1 MTDAISSEPS
11 VHTPPG
17 LGANRAPVRPD
28 TGVKAKIKQFILD
41 HIEVFVAPLRDFAP
55 ILILKKKNLA
65 LVTRYDE
72 VKEVFLADDAFG
84 VPYAPKLNLLTGG
97 VPFLLGM
104 EDSQAYRDSLK
115 AWQDVFRLNPAAQAA
130 DVTTRLIPATEA
142 AAERI
147 VAASHGRV
155 DTIEL
160 ASQVSLEVFLDYFG
174 VPAPADGDIALWS
187 ERLFEWL
194 FRVGKPEPQMD
205 SEAAAYSKALL
216 AHVERVIAAR
226 KASGEKKDDILGRS
240 LQNQAESKPGFSDT
254 EIRSMLAGFIIA
266 GPPQP
271 PVVLPKVMEQLL
283 RRPKILAEAQDA
295 ARRNDDE
302 TLGKYVF
309 EAMRFDPLAPF
320 LQRIAKRQHV
330 LGDGTFHMKT
340 IERGT
345 QVAFFVASAM
355 MDDRRVS
362 SPKSFDPNRP
372 RHHYFLFGHG
382 LHRCFGL
389 HINEKLLPL
398 ILKPLL
404 QRKGL
409 RRASGPEG
417 HLRKRLIYPEKL
429 DVCFDDEPV
438 VHQ

>member
-1 MTDAISSEPS
+1 MRDAISSGPS

-17 LGANRAPVRPD
+17 LGADRPVARPD
-28 TGVKAKIKQFILD
+28 TGMKVKIKQFILD
-41 HIEVFVAPLRDFAP
+41 HINVFVAPFRDLAP

-65 LVTRYDE
+65 IVTRYDD

-84 VPYAPKLNLLTGG
+84 VPYAPKLNLVTGG

-104 EDSQAYRDSLK
+104 EESQGYRDSLK
-115 AWQDVFRLNPAAQAA
+115 AWQGVFGLVPGTESA
-130 DVTTRLIPATEA
+130 DVKTRLAPATQA

-147 VAASHGRV
+147 VAASRGRV
-155 DTIEL
+155 DTVEL
-160 ASQVSLEVFLDYFG
+160 ASRASLEVFLDYFG

-194 FRVGKPEPQMD
+194 FHVGTPEPQMD
-205 SEAAAYSKALL
+205 ADAAAYSKALL
-216 AHVERVIAAR
+216 EHVERVIAAR
-226 KASGEKKDDILGRS
+226 KASGEKKDDILGRC
-240 LQNQAESKPGFSDT
+240 LQKQDEHRPGFSDT

-271 PVVLPKVMEQLL
+271 PIVLPKVMEQLL
-283 RRPKILAEAQDA
+283 RRPKILAEAQEA

-320 LQRIAKRQHV
+320 LQRVAKRQHV
-330 LGDGTFHMKT
+330 LGGLTRHAKT

-345 QVAFFVASAM
+345 HVAFFVASAM
-355 MDDRRVS
+355 MDDRRVA
-362 SPKSFDPNRP
+362 SPKRFDPNRP
-372 RHHYFLFGHG
+372 PHHYFLFGHG
-382 LHRCFGL
+382 MHRCFGL

-398 ILKPLL
+398 MLKPLL
-404 QRKGL
+404 QRQGL
-409 RRASGPEG
+409 RRASGPDG

-429 DVCFDDEPV
+429 DVCFDEDPV